1 MSSPL
6 STLKPHK
13 KNHSPRKKSADL
25 KLPTLTDRCR
35 NLYGRDYHS
44 GTEAYN
50 FAAPESNSDMPNLLC
65 DYTNVDIFNRDPTPD
80 TLDGFLA
87 HFDSD
92 GLNSLSS
99 VRTSRVPGNHG
110 DSTSRNKVNGQVP
123 YVPTPPD
130 VALMTSMAQRLRIVE
145 GQLKE
150 YSREIIEKDT
160 KIKQLEHRLATAEYQ
175 LNRNS
180 ESNEAQTIASLQ
192 RQCDL
197 LKKQVI
203 DMESFLEDYGMIW
216 VGDHQEEISSDATGD
231 YNHGY
236 SSAPALGKDS
246 ENATWLPTESV
257 SFQQKSAI
265 PFNELIKA
273 VRDLNVLV
281 GEGVARIAQTASG
294 AVFKIPD
301 PVNLEFY
308 SDGFILF
315 EGPFR
320 LYSDLHSREFLQDIL
335 DGYFPSEL
343 KERFPDGV
351 PFAVKDNRDVCYLER
366 EKPRELFPGSGHKLL
381 QELETRVR
389 SSGRESHKKL
399 NANQFAKKLPLSVV
413 KNGKVI
419 DIRNDIES
427 HLDPN
432 KAKKNLK
439 SEESNSGCT
448 ILVTNFMKEVYKVD
462 PEGKDMRGLDP
473 ALVNSVTTLRIRSEN
488 GDHFYIAKMY
498 KDETIGDL
506 RQYLAASL
514 SEKDLTDLDIITTFP
529 KKVTHSDNSVTLF
542 EAGLT
547 PNGVV
552 SLKRVSK
559 SKEGTRVT

>member
-6 STLKPHK
+6 ATLKSHK
-13 KNHSPRKKSADL
+13 KNHSPRKKSDDI

-35 NLYGRDYHS
+35 NLYGREYHS
-44 GTEAYN
+44 AAEAYN
-50 FAAPESNSDMPNLLC
+50 FMSPEENSTMPNLLC
-65 DYTNVDIFNRDPTPD
+65 DYTSVDIANRDPTPD
-80 TLDGFLA
+80 TLDSFLA
-87 HFDSD
+87 HFDAD
-92 GLNSLSS
+92 GLTSLTS
-99 VRTSRVPGNHG
+99 VRTSRVAGTYG
-110 DSTSRNKVNGQVP
+110 DTTSRNKINGQVP
-123 YVPTPPD
+123 YAPTPPD
-130 VALMTSMAQRLRIVE
+130 VALMTSMAQRLRTVE
-145 GQLKE
+145 GQLKD

-175 LNRNS
+175 LNRSS
-180 ESNEAQTIASLQ
+180 EGNESQTILSLQ
-192 RQCDL
+192 RQCDV

-216 VGDHQEEISSDATGD
+216 VGDPQDDDFDEDTNQGH
-231 YNHGY
+231 
-236 SSAPALGKDS
+236 SSAPALVKGT
-246 ENATWLPTESV
+246 ENATWQPTESV
-257 SFQQKSAI
+257 NLSQFPI
-265 PFNELIKA
+265 PFNELVKA

-281 GEGVARIAQTASG
+281 GEGVARIAQTKSG

-308 SDGFILF
+308 ADGFVLF

-320 LYSDLHSREFLQDIL
+320 LYSDMNSREFLQDIL

-351 PFAVKDNRDVCYLER
+351 PFALKDHRDLSYLER

-381 QELETRVR
+381 QELETRVK

-419 DIRNDIES
+419 DIRNDIET
-427 HLDPN
+427 HLDPH
-432 KAKKNLK
+432 KAKKK
-439 SEESNSGCT
+439 STSVGDSSDCT
-448 ILVTNFMKEVYKVD
+448 ILATDFMKEVYKVD

-473 ALVNSVTTLRIRSEN
+473 GLVNSVTTLRIRSEH
-488 GDHFYIAKMY
+488 GDRFYIAKMY
-498 KDETIGDL
+498 RDETIGDL
-506 RQYLAASL
+506 RKYLASSL
-514 SEKDLTDLDIITTFP
+514 PEKDLNDLDIITTFP
-529 KKVTHSDNSVTLF
+529 KKITHSDNSVTLL

-547 PNGVV
+547 PNGVL
-552 SLKRVSK
+552 SLKISSK
-559 SKEGTRVT
+559 ANEVK